1 MLNDNPMRLT
11 IGLKDVPL
19 TDYQDCIY
27 QEKQYDLQDDEDGE
41 DGETLFNSLFSST
54 NKIVE

>member
-41 DGETLFNSLFSST
+41 TLFNSLFSST

>member
-1 MLNDNPMRLT
+1 MRLT

-41 DGETLFNSLFSST
+41 TLFNSLFSST

>member
-1 MLNDNPMRLT
+1 MLWCDVTDNPMLQSPNFQSTIEEVLNDNPMRLT

-27 QEKQYDLQDDEDGE
+27 EEKQYDL
-41 DGETLFNSLFSST
+41 
-54 NKIVE
+54 